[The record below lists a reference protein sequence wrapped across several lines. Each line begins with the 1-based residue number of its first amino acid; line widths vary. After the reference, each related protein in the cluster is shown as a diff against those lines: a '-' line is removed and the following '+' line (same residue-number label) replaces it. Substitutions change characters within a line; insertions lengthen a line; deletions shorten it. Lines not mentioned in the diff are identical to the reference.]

1 MFFYF
6 SGHYYYV
13 AQRVPI
19 VSTILPFIPFFRG
32 QTEDTGR
39 ISPGTKL
46 LSNIRLRYKSLKS
59 CILLVQK
66 GCNKNPRKISPYN
79 LLSYTQTNSIPV
91 KNKYKKSLG
100 RNLIACYFSLN
111 CLMVSGEVLHLYEK

>member
-1 MFFYF
+1 MTLVNFQTYKKQLAILSVNFYMEILLLPVIDTLCKIIYFHNVFYF

-46 LSNIRLRYKSLKS
+46 YQIFVCVTK
-59 CILLVQK
+59 V
-66 GCNKNPRKISPYN
+66 
-79 LLSYTQTNSIPV
+79 
-91 KNKYKKSLG
+91 
-100 RNLIACYFSLN
+100 
-111 CLMVSGEVLHLYEK
+111 